1 MNPYHIFKV
10 VPLSVLQML
19 ARFVAWVIIKIPS
32 LSIMRTIQINMALIT
47 HTLSEQ
53 QKRALTKDII
63 YHQCL
68 TSIESIKS
76 WAMPPEWSI
85 AQIRD
90 VHNKDIFLE
99 GIANPN
105 GMLAIVPHL
114 GTWEM
119 MNAWLNQFGAPTIM
133 YKPVDGKFANEFIL
147 QGRARLNATLVPTDG
162 SGVKAVFKTL
172 KQGGFSIVLPDHVPE
187 PSGGVVVPF
196 FGIKTLTSTLASKLA
211 SKTKCALVGLSC
223 IRRTDGRGFD
233 IYCYKLDDPALYDR
247 NAEVATHA
255 LNQAMERM
263 ITDNYSHY
271 MWGYRRFKRIPNL
284 GNPYRKDKETLEAFI
299 QSHHSNVSSRSASDI
314 NDSDINDSVKNDNVK
329 SNNVKIDSTVKSDNT
344 KLDNH

>member
-1 MNPYHIFKV
+1 MVMNPYHLFKF

-19 ARFVAWVIIKIPS
+19 ARFVAWIILRLPNA
-32 LSIMRTIQINMALIT
+32 SIMRTVRINMALIAPS
-47 HTLSEQ
+47 LSER
-53 QKRALTKDII
+53 QKQALTKDII

-76 WAMPPEWSI
+76 WAMPPQWSI

-90 VHNKDIFLE
+90 VHNKEYLLE
-99 GIANPN
+99 GLANPN

-133 YKPVDGKFANEFIL
+133 YKPVKGELTNDFVL
-147 QGRARLNATLVPTDG
+147 QGRSRLNATLVPTDG

-187 PSGGVVVPF
+187 PSGGVIVPF
-196 FGIKTLTSTLASKLA
+196 FGIETLTSTLASKLA

-223 IRRTDGRGFD
+223 IRRDDGQGFD
-233 IYCYKLDDPALYDR
+233 IYCYKLDDPMLYDR
-247 NAEVATHA
+247 NTETAAHA
-255 LNQAMERM
+255 LNIAMQHM
-263 ITDNYSHY
+263 IEAHYSHY
-271 MWGYRRFKRIPNL
+271 MWSYRRFKHIPVL
-284 GNPYRKDKETLEAFI
+284 DNPYIADKEALAAFL
-299 QSHHSNVSSRSASDI
+299 N
-314 NDSDINDSVKNDNVK
+314 NDNAK
-329 SNNVKIDSTVKSDNT
+329 HAKP
-344 KLDNH
+344 

>member
-1 MNPYHIFKV
+1 MVMNPYHLFKF

-19 ARFVAWVIIKIPS
+19 ARFVAWVILRLPNA
-32 LSIMRTIQINMALIT
+32 SIMRTVRINMALIAPS
-47 HTLSEQ
+47 LSER
-53 QKRALTKDII
+53 QKQALTKDII

-76 WAMPPEWSI
+76 WAMPPQWSI

-90 VHNKDIFLE
+90 VHNKEYLLE
-99 GIANPN
+99 GLANPN

-133 YKPVDGKFANEFIL
+133 YKPVKGKLTNDFVL
-147 QGRARLNATLVPTDG
+147 QGRSRLNATLVPTDG

-187 PSGGVVVPF
+187 PSGGVIVPF
-196 FGIKTLTSTLASKLA
+196 FGIETLTSTLASKLA
-211 SKTKCALVGLSC
+211 SKTQCALVGLSC
-223 IRRTDGRGFD
+223 IRRDDGQGFD

-247 NAEVATHA
+247 DAKTAAHA
-255 LNQAMERM
+255 LNLAMQHM
-263 ITDNYSHY
+263 IEDKCSHY
-271 MWGYRRFKRIPNL
+271 TWGYRRFKHIPEL
-284 GNPYRKDKETLEAFI
+284 DNPYRADEKALADFI
-299 QSHHSNVSSRSASDI
+299 NGNIQKHALY
-314 NDSDINDSVKNDNVK
+314 DNK
-329 SNNVKIDSTVKSDNT
+329 QMSNNSKV
-344 KLDNH
+344 

>member
-1 MNPYHIFKV
+1 MVMNPYHIFKI

-19 ARFVAWVIIKIPS
+19 ARFVAWVILKMPNA
-32 LSIMRTIQINMALIT
+32 SIMRTVNTNIALIA
-47 HTLSEQ
+47 HTLPNL
-53 QKRALTKDII
+53 QKQILVKDII

-90 VHNKDIFLE
+90 VHNKDILLE
-99 GIANPN
+99 GLASPN

-119 MNAWLNQFGAPTIM
+119 MNAWLNQFGSPTIM
-133 YKPVDGKFANEFIL
+133 YKPVKGDITNDFVL

-172 KQGGFSIVLPDHVPE
+172 KQGGFSIVLPDHVPD

-196 FGIKTLTSTLASKLA
+196 FGVETLTSTLASKLA

-223 IRRTDGRGFD
+223 IRRDDGRGFD
-233 IYCYKLDDPALYDR
+233 IYCYKLDNPALYDR
-247 NAEVATHA
+247 NAEIATHA
-255 LNQAMERM
+255 LNKAMQRM
-263 ITDNYSHY
+263 IKDNCSHY
-271 MWGYRRFKRIPNL
+271 MWGYRRFKHIPTV
-284 GNPYRKDKETLEAFI
+284 GNPYTADKTLLTTFI
-299 QSHHSNVSSRSASDI
+299 RSNQDRHSAHNQDSA
-314 NDSDINDSVKNDNVK
+314 NDVPH
-329 SNNVKIDSTVKSDNT
+329 NNECNEQ
-344 KLDNH
+344 

>member
-1 MNPYHIFKV
+1 MNPYHIFKF

-19 ARFVAWVIIKIPS
+19 ARFVAWIILRLPNA
-32 LSIMRTIQINMALIT
+32 SIMRTVRINMALVAPS
-47 HTLSEQ
+47 LSAH

-76 WAMPPEWSI
+76 WAMPPDWSI

-90 VHNKDIFLE
+90 VYNKELLLE
-99 GIANPN
+99 GLASPN

-119 MNAWLNQFGAPTIM
+119 MNAWLNQFGSPTIM
-133 YKPVDGKFANEFIL
+133 YKPVKSMMTNDFIL

-162 SGVKAVFKTL
+162 SGVKAIFKTL
-172 KQGGFSIVLPDHVPE
+172 KQGGFSIVLPDHVPD

-196 FGIKTLTSTLASKLA
+196 FGIETLTSTLASKLA

-223 IRRTDGRGFD
+223 IRRDDGRGFD
-233 IYCYKLDDPALYDR
+233 IYCYKLDDPALYNH
-247 NAEVATHA
+247 NAETAAYA
-255 LNQAMERM
+255 LNLAMQRM
-263 ITDNYSHY
+263 IEDNCSHY
-271 MWGYRRFKRIPNL
+271 MWGYRRFKLIPTIN
-284 GNPYRKDKETLEAFI
+284 NPYSVDDADLAALIRTY
-299 QSHHSNVSSRSASDI
+299 HASV
-314 NDSDINDSVKNDNVK
+314 DSK
-329 SNNVKIDSTVKSDNT
+329 
-344 KLDNH
+344 